1 MGEEQLLKRKQLWL
15 VIAALFMLNCLTVVF
30 FLSKENKANGAGLS
44 EETVATVG
52 KSTISRQDWLN
63 ELAARYGKDV
73 LKEMIDQKVIK
84 EMAAKYTIKV
94 SDQDVER
101 EFRILQT
108 NYNSSSQNK
117 SSDDKNWKEQIRNS
131 LLLEELLTKDVVV
144 SNKELKSYYEK
155 NKEQFNVP
163 PAYHLA
169 QIIVKTKEEAKEAIK
184 ELSQGS
190 NFSALAMERSVDEF
204 SANEGGDIGYISDD
218 DDRYPSEYINTAKTL
233 KDGAYSDPIKVDKG
247 YAILKLEGK
256 INGKKYSFN
265 AVKEQIRRQIALEQ
279 MKTPESASTFWNEA
293 KVDWFYG
300 NKEAQK

>member
-1 MGEEQLLKRKQLWL
+1 MRRKQLWL
-15 VIAALFMLNCLTVVF
+15 IIVALSMLNCLTVAF
-30 FLSKENKANGAGLS
+30 FLSKENKVSGAGGG

-63 ELAARYGKDV
+63 ELADRYGKDV

-84 EMAAKYTIKV
+84 EMAVKYNIKV

-101 EFRILQT
+101 EFRMLQT
-108 NYNSSSQNK
+108 NYNSSTQNK
-117 SSDDKNWKEQIRNS
+117 SADEKNWKEQIRNS
-131 LLLEELLTKDVVV
+131 LLLEELLTKDVDI
-144 SNKELKSYYEK
+144 SDKELKSYYDK

-163 PAYHLA
+163 TAYHLA
-169 QIIVKTKEEAKEAIK
+169 QIIVKTNEEATKAIK

-190 NFSALAMERSVDEF
+190 SFSAMAMERSVDEF
-204 SANEGGDIGYISDD
+204 SANEGGDIGYISGD

-247 YAILKLEGK
+247 YAVLKLVGK
-256 INGKKYSFN
+256 MNGKKYSFDE
-265 AVKEQIRRQIALEQ
+265 VKEQIRRQIALEQ
-279 MKTPESASTFWNEA
+279 MKTPESASTFWDEA

>member
-1 MGEEQLLKRKQLWL
+1 MRRKQLWL
-15 VIAALFMLNCLTVVF
+15 IIVALSMLNCLTVAF
-30 FLSKENKANGAGLS
+30 FLSKENKVSGAGGG

-63 ELAARYGKDV
+63 ELADRYGKDV

-84 EMAAKYTIKV
+84 EMAVKYNIKV
-94 SDQDVER
+94 SDKDVER
-101 EFRILQT
+101 EFRMLQT
-108 NYNSSSQNK
+108 NYNSSTQNK
-117 SSDDKNWKEQIRNS
+117 SADEKNWKEQIRNS
-131 LLLEELLTKDVVV
+131 LLLEELLTKDVDI
-144 SNKELKSYYEK
+144 SDKELKSYYDK

-163 PAYHLA
+163 TAYHLA
-169 QIIVKTKEEAKEAIK
+169 QIIVKTNEEATKAIK

-190 NFSALAMERSVDEF
+190 SFSAMAMERSVDEF

-218 DDRYPSEYINTAKTL
+218 NDRYPSEYINTAKTL

-247 YAILKLEGK
+247 YAVLKLVGK
-256 INGKKYSFN
+256 MNGKKYSFDE
-265 AVKEQIRRQIALEQ
+265 VKEQIRRQIALEQ
-279 MKTPESASTFWNEA
+279 MKTPESASTFWDEA

>member
-1 MGEEQLLKRKQLWL
+1 
-15 VIAALFMLNCLTVVF
+15 MLNCLTVAF
-30 FLSKENKANGAGLS
+30 FLSKENKVSGAGGG

-63 ELAARYGKDV
+63 ELADRYGKDV

-84 EMAAKYTIKV
+84 EMAVKYNIKV

-101 EFRILQT
+101 EFRMLQT
-108 NYNSSSQNK
+108 NYNSSTQNK
-117 SSDDKNWKEQIRNS
+117 SADEKNWKEQIRNS
-131 LLLEELLTKDVVV
+131 LLLEELLTKDVDI
-144 SNKELKSYYEK
+144 SDKELKSYYDK

-163 PAYHLA
+163 TAYHLA
-169 QIIVKTKEEAKEAIK
+169 QIIVKTNEEATKAIK

-190 NFSALAMERSVDEF
+190 SFSAMAMERSVDEF

-218 DDRYPSEYINTAKTL
+218 NDRYPSEYINTAKTL

-247 YAILKLEGK
+247 YAVLKLVGK
-256 INGKKYSFN
+256 MNGKKYSFDE
-265 AVKEQIRRQIALEQ
+265 VKEQIRRQIALEQ
-279 MKTPESASTFWNEA
+279 MKTPESASTFWDEA
-293 KVDWFYG
+293 KVNWFYG